1 MALPNQKENIRQHPN
16 GYIKSTGR
24 QFNVPKRCYI
34 DADNKEQIDVC
45 GSLKLKQEA
54 AEIIENCYEEDE
66 MEDWLWYLLWDKKYK
81 TLAQVFGR
89 ASGPQQVDLFFRLKQ
104 QVIKDADAAY
114 AVAKKAKMSK
124 NED

>member
-34 DADNKEQIDVC
+34 DADNIERIDVC

-54 AEIIENCYEEDE
+54 AEIIQHIYKEDE
-66 MEDWLWYLLWDKKYK
+66 LEDWLWYLFWDAKYK
-81 TLAQVFGR
+81 TLAPVFAR
-89 ASGPQQVDLFFRLKQ
+89 ASGPQQVELFFRFIR
-104 QVIKDADAAY
+104 QVIHDTE
-114 AVAKKAKMSK
+114 AKKKQK
-124 NED
+124 